1 MLKAGDE
8 CDPEILYNFDPDCTK
23 FIMCINGRAQQ
34 MSCPPGTRFNY
45 AISACDLE
53 ANVPC
58 QSG

>member
-45 AISACDLE
+45 AIAACDLE

-58 QSG
+58 LSG